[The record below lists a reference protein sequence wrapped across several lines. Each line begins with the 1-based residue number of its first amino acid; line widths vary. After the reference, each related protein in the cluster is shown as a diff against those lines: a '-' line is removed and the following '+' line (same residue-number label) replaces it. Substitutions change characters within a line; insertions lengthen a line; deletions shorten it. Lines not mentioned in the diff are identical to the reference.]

1 MGKPTFEIIIS
12 EPRDAISINGFEL
25 AADSGETLNAYENV
39 QAYKDS
45 DTDVL
50 TFKGQVEFDSVRT
63 QRVFHANGGLELMSD
78 AGGLLVDNENKWIT
92 PINFNG
98 NQDTNAWDIGSSANR
113 FKDGYFRGK
122 LFADSVMAD
131 VGIEFAGTLS
141 DGTIKIT
148 QFDNDGNLAANSATR
163 VPTQAAVKA
172 YVDANSGPTVTQ
184 TINTSTTQV
193 PSANAVKLYVAAAI
207 AAHLADS
214 NGSGVAFH
222 NS

>member
-1 MGKPTFEIIIS
+1 MGKPTLTITIS
-12 EPRDAISINGFEL
+12 EPRDAISENGFEL
-25 AADSGETLNAYENV
+25 PADPGETFNAYENA
-39 QAYKDS
+39 QAYSDS
-45 DTDVL
+45 DTGVL

-63 QRVFHANGGLELMSD
+63 QRVLHANGGLELMGST
-78 AGGLLVDNENKWIT
+78 GGLLVDNENKWIT
-92 PINFNG
+92 PINLNG
-98 NQDTNAWDIGSSANR
+98 NQDTNAWNIGSTANR

-122 LFADSVMAD
+122 LFSDSVMAD
-131 VGIEFAGTLS
+131 EGLEFAGTLS

-193 PSANAVKLYVAAAI
+193 PSANAVRLYVAAAI